1 MFHEVCV
8 MMYLCHEF
16 VCHECVCVMSVH
28 YLCMFAMVYV
38 CVCHGVCVMSVH
50 DMCLFVIMSMS

>member
-1 MFHEVCV
+1 MMCVSWCVCVCHDVCV
-8 MMYLCHEF
+8 MS
-16 VCHECVCVMSVH
+16 VCVMSVH

-50 DMCLFVIMSMS
+50 DMCLFVIMCMS